1 MSWFAVWF
9 ADASGTRITPMPDDA
24 SPTAGERSGQLSS
37 VDPVGEATAPDSVS
51 DIGVRSSEEPSDL
64 FPPPRAKASAL
75 VRAVCGVLGV
85 ILILLGIV
93 LGVLPVVPGFP
104 LIAVGIVLLVAAGES
119 SRRFVNRTER
129 VLPRTMRRL
138 IRRALRRDG
147 TPRGSR
153 VP

>member
-1 MSWFAVWF
+1 MSRFAAWF
-9 ADASGTRITPMPDDA
+9 ADAPGSRMTPMPDDA
-24 SPTAGERSGQLSS
+24 NPTAAERSGQPAGS
-37 VDPVGEATAPDSVS
+37 DPLGSAVVADSGIRGA
-51 DIGVRSSEEPSDL
+51 DRGSEEPSDL
-64 FPPPRAKASAL
+64 FPPPRARASAFAR
-75 VRAVCGVLGV
+75 VVCGILGV

-147 TPRGSR
+147 TPGGSR

>member
-1 MSWFAVWF
+1 
-9 ADASGTRITPMPDDA
+9 MPDTEG
-24 SPTAGERSGQLSS
+24 PTAGERSGRQSS
-37 VDPVGEATAPDSVS
+37 QAPVGEAIAPDSVS
-51 DIGVRSSEEPSDL
+51 GIDVRPPDEPSDL
-64 FPPPRAKASAL
+64 FPPPRARASTITR
-75 VRAVCGVLGV
+75 VVCGVLGV
-85 ILILLGIV
+85 VLILLGIV

-129 VLPRTMRRL
+129 VLPQTMRRL

-147 TPRGSR
+147 NPRGSR